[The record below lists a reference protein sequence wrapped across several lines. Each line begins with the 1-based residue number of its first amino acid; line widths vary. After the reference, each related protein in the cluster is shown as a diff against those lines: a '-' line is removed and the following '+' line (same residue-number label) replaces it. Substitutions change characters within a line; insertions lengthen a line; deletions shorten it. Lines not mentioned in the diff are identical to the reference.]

1 MNGYIK
7 LFRKFK
13 KWGWYKDPNT
23 KAVFI
28 ELLLRANYKDGEYRG
43 VQIKAGQAVFGRN
56 ELAEAVGLTPQNVKT
71 SINHLKSTNEITI
84 KSTNKYSL
92 VTIVNY
98 EKFQSDEIKSTNEIT
113 NNLTFNQ
120 PATNQQLT
128 TNKNDKNIYIYFI
141 NKYKKEK
148 PITFADY
155 LKINRQMKED
165 SQWDLLTREEQLKL
179 VGR

>member
-1 MNGYIK
+1 MSGYIK

-13 KWGWYKDPNT
+13 EWGWYKDPNT

-84 KSTNKYSL
+84 KTTNKFSVITVEKWAFWQIEEGGVTNKSTNKL
-92 VTIVNY
+92 
-98 EKFQSDEIKSTNEIT
+98 T
-113 NNLTFNQ
+113 NN
-120 PATNQQLT
+120 
-128 TNKNDKNIYIYFI
+128 
-141 NKYKKEK
+141 
-148 PITFADY
+148 
-155 LKINRQMKED
+155 
-165 SQWDLLTREEQLKL
+165 
-179 VGR
+179 